1 MSTTP
6 FGSEQPTYSQPPAAN
21 TMPTMPTAPTMPT
34 GPAATTASV
43 ITDDEKTAIRQ
54 GVFGAL
60 AYVSQADPGFFAT
73 FVESAAGAKALSA
86 APAAVQQL
94 LSGGLVLPEASSAE
108 EFRAQAI
115 PRLQAAGL
123 GRMTLAPAAAR
134 LVTLLEQMVASGPC
148 QPERLLTLPLAEE
161 ERAYVVRLLTSP
173 PSFASAEES
182 ESARQLGEELVA
194 WLRSTL
200 QKNAGAGLQQ
210 QILEASRLGQTDR
223 VMELLRLK
231 LETERKRTGC

>member
-115 PRLQAAGL
+115 PRLQAAVQ
-123 GRMTLAPAAAR
+123 LADAKDPAAGAA
-134 LVTLLEQMVASGPC
+134 LKQVVLQAVEAVAAASKGVSANEQQAI
-148 QPERLLTLPLAEE
+148 AAI
-161 ERAYVVRLLTSP
+161 RA
-173 PSFASAEES
+173 A
-182 ESARQLGEELVA
+182 LG
-194 WLRSTL
+194 
-200 QKNAGAGLQQ
+200 
-210 QILEASRLGQTDR
+210 
-223 VMELLRLK
+223 
-231 LETERKRTGC
+231 